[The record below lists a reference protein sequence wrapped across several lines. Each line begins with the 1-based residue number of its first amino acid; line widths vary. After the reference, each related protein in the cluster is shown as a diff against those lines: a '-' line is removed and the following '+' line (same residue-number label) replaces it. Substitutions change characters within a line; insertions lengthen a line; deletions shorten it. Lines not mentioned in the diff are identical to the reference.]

1 MTADAEARRR
11 AEVRFGG
18 TAKGR
23 PPRDD
28 QRALN
33 EAVTERF
40 IDLAEFIEREIAP
53 GREKSEALT
62 CLKTAKMYAVDAV
75 FTEGIER

>member
-1 MTADAEARRR
+1 MTSDAEARRK

-33 EAVTERF
+33 ETVTAAF
-40 IDLAEFIEREIAP
+40 IDLATLIEREIP
-53 GREKSEALT
+53 SGREKSEALT

-75 FTEGIER
+75 FTEGIEW